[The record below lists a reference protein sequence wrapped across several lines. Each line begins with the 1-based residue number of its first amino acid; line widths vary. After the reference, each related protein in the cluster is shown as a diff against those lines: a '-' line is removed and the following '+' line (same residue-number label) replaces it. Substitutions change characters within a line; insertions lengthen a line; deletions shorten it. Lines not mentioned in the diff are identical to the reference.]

1 MKLPQSVPMKKLADV
16 LEKIKE
22 DEIQRLRNVKPVW
35 RDYGD
40 DIRDY
45 ERKRDV
51 AWSKECEKYQW

>member
-1 MKLPQSVPMKKLADV
+1 MKKLADV

-22 DEIQRLRNVKPVW
+22 DEIRRLRNVKPAL

-45 ERKRDV
+45 ERKRDA